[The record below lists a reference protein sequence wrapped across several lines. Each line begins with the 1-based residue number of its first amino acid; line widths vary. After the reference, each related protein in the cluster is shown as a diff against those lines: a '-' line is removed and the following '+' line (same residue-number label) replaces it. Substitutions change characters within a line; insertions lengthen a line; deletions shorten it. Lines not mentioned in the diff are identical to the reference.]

1 MGHTV
6 ETQARTYDLSR
17 AVRQAQQAYGKMER
31 VRRHLA
37 EAMKRVK
44 TRHVVLEDE
53 DDDIELVLSSD
64 SDEEPVV
71 VDGDEFFTPGR

>member
-1 MGHTV
+1 
-6 ETQARTYDLSR
+6 
-17 AVRQAQQAYGKMER
+17 MER